1 MTFSE
6 KFSTLHLSFN
16 ARCVQI
22 CLLFVTV
29 RCSDSFTFCTNK
41 CNHFFCFNAM
51 NSWCQHSPC
60 ITKKSP
66 MHTQYL
72 SPLWLKPQQQI
83 SFKIKSFF
91 SCLCFKINAFTSFES
106 MIFFWPNGW
115 IGSWKYDTSAIYW
128 KIHFFE
134 LKSIFYISQPWEQNP
149 IIHWNKKNSLYFA

>member
-1 MTFSE
+1 MTFSD
-6 KFSTLHLSFN
+6 KFSTLHLSFK
-16 ARCVQI
+16 AHCVQI

-29 RCSDSFTFCTNK
+29 WCSDSFTFCTYQ

-51 NSWCQHSPC
+51 NSWCQHIPSL
-60 ITKKSP
+60 TKKSP

-72 SPLWLKPQQQI
+72 SPSGSNTSNKFHLKLNI
-83 SFKIKSFF
+83 

-128 KIHFFE
+128 KIHFFWIE
-134 LKSIFYISQPWEQNP
+134 IDFL
-149 IIHWNKKNSLYFA
+149 H